1 MRPQSEQLLYPVHF
15 HVFKL
20 REAKLREACDYF
32 VIPLNETT
40 VRTTNLCDLMHELS
54 NIGARQQF
62 EEHIERKL
70 LPILVDCAKKG
81 ERECHIIIL
90 MDDDNV
96 DWDVDNPPYMGDEQ
110 IQRVSSSE
118 LLRFLKYFENREIAN
133 EVLREKGMKKVRFG
147 VEGYPT
153 TKDKVR
159 VRPTTGRTEVVYNY
173 VQRPFIC
180 MSWEKD
186 EAKSRHV
193 NFICVRVKTDID
205 PESEAATLVGDH
217 LARDPEESND

>member
-205 PESEAATLVGDH
+205 PESLPAVL
-217 LARDPEESND
+217 SSC